1 MNHRAKLWQSI
12 ILFLLI
18 VLTIT
23 PIAAQTSLNTD
34 SLRKVIRQYEKE
46 KSDTLYHLALF
57 QLMRYYTKN
66 DIKEAIASCKQGLEY
81 SKNKKIWYR
90 IEWIYELAYIYEQ
103 IGAYP
108 TVIRKRRTNR
118 NI

>member
-66 DIKEAIASCKQGLEY
+66 DIKEAIACCKQGLEY